1 MKSVLYIASVL
12 SLLLVTASIDSVPD
26 PPAVTP
32 HAASVKACCLRDFSD
47 GFRGQRLACDS
58 DCISRTVPIHRVSLE
73 DATRPRHST
82 DWITLAAYA
91 ADSSPPVL

>member
-1 MKSVLYIASVL
+1 MKFVLYMASLL
-12 SLLLVTASIDSVPD
+12 SLLMVAAYIDSVPD

-32 HAASVKACCLRDFSD
+32 HAASVKVCCLRDFSD
-47 GFRGQRLACDS
+47 GLRGQRLACDS
-58 DCISRTVPIHRVSLE
+58 DCISRPVPIHGVSLE
-73 DATRPRHST
+73 NATRPRHSS